1 MMHCTMDD
9 LLALQAG
16 EASAWARS
24 HTEGCAACQAELDA
38 LYQRIAQLKA
48 LPARRP
54 ARDRWPVVRDAVLVD
69 RRRRR
74 SRWGAWSMAAAATVA
89 GLLVFRP
96 FGTRQANAADLASI
110 KQESATLEQQLRA
123 VDPDARVMS
132 GRTAALAAA
141 LEDRIAIIDGE
152 LARVGSPDAARRA
165 DELVKL
171 WQQRVDLM
179 QELVGVHVTRA
190 SYVGL

>member
-16 EASAWARS
+16 EASGWARS
-24 HTEGCAACQAELDA
+24 HAEACATCRGELDA

-48 LPARRP
+48 LPTRRP
-54 ARDRWPVVRDAVLVD
+54 ARDRWPAVREAVVAE

-74 SRWGAWSMAAAATVA
+74 ERWGVWSVAAAAAVA

-96 FGTRQANAADLASI
+96 FGTRQADAAELARV
-110 KQESATLEQQLRA
+110 KQESATLEQQLGR
-123 VDPDARVMS
+123 VDADARVMS
-132 GRTAALAAA
+132 GRAAALAAA
-141 LEDRIAIIDGE
+141 LEDRIAVIDGE
-152 LARVGSPDAARRA
+152 RARLGPLEAPPRPA
-165 DELVKL
+165 ELVKL

-179 QELVGVHVTRA
+179 QQLVGVHVTRA
-190 SYVGL
+190 AYVGL

>member
-1 MMHCTMDD
+1 
-9 LLALQAG
+9 
-16 EASAWARS
+16 
-24 HTEGCAACQAELDA
+24 
-38 LYQRIAQLKA
+38 
-48 LPARRP
+48 
-54 ARDRWPVVRDAVLVD
+54 
-69 RRRRR
+69 
-74 SRWGAWSMAAAATVA
+74 MAAAATVA

-96 FGTRQANAADLASI
+96 FGTGQANAADLASI

-141 LEDRIAIIDGE
+141 LEDRIAVIDGE